1 MKINLITFS
10 SRLSKQN
17 EVYKI
22 HETMLSEIEKYY
34 TIKLVDYK
42 DIDTIRDN
50 DFQLVFIATGGVERL
65 VSQHY
70 EKLPHPLLLLTDGL
84 QNSLASALEITS
96 WVHTK
101 GLKAQIIHGDS
112 QTIIKQINTDY
123 ENFKAQQFL
132 YGKRIGVIGF
142 PSSWLI
148 ASGVNYLLAKRRWG
162 VEFTDSPLDDLV
174 KKFNQISE
182 EEVGEQSSS
191 FASKALACRE
201 GSPQDLL
208 TAMRLYKAVQLT
220 CKEKRFDAFTLS
232 VRLTQQDAWPFL

>member
-22 HETMLSEIEKYY
+22 HEMMLSEIEKYY

-84 QNSLASALEITS
+84 QNSLASALEI
-96 WVHTK
+96 
-101 GLKAQIIHGDS
+101 
-112 QTIIKQINTDY
+112 
-123 ENFKAQQFL
+123 
-132 YGKRIGVIGF
+132 
-142 PSSWLI
+142 
-148 ASGVNYLLAKRRWG
+148 
-162 VEFTDSPLDDLV
+162 
-174 KKFNQISE
+174 
-182 EEVGEQSSS
+182 
-191 FASKALACRE
+191 
-201 GSPQDLL
+201 
-208 TAMRLYKAVQLT
+208 
-220 CKEKRFDAFTLS
+220 
-232 VRLTQQDAWPFL
+232 